1 MSDSSKSDNGG
12 FTRLVIGIVAGM
24 LLSGAYIKFNWVLPA
39 WMQFPGLIQG
49 LGPRT
54 VAFTTIEDPDADLAT
69 KQRAIE
75 ELLRH
80 DPIFFQELDRD
91 MGNAITNAVIDRE
104 ARERLILFKSKH
116 STMRKKLEEFPNL
129 RDVAMKQHRAETMD
143 ELMVQIGLKELREDR
158 FLHAYLT
165 ERFAQE
171 SDGPEL
177 LEKALALPPQDV
189 FFLH

>member
-1 MSDSSKSDNGG
+1 MTESGKSDNGG
-12 FTRLVIGIVAGM
+12 CTRLVIGIVAGM
-24 LLSGAYIKFNWVLPA
+24 LLSGAYIKFNWVLPS

-91 MGNAITNAVIDRE
+91 MGNAITNAVIDRK
-104 ARERLILFKSKH
+104 AREQLIVFKSKH
-116 STMRKKLEEFPNL
+116 SVMREKLEEFPKL
-129 RDVAMKQHRAETMD
+129 REVAMKQHEAETMD
-143 ELMVQIGLKELREDR
+143 ELMVQIGLKDLREER
-158 FLHAYLT
+158 FLSTYLLQ
-165 ERFAQE
+165 RFEME
-171 SDGPEL
+171 SVSPEL
-177 LEKALALPPQDV
+177 LEKTLALLPQEV